1 MICPMCRAG
10 LDEPLDYVRSFPGEP
25 WHEIIQNITG
35 RHHFLRDGSGEGEG
49 DDADDTDVT
58 ENLYRFLRRR
68 SSANNH
74 ANRRMEV
81 MHAFFSNV
89 LNQNVLIYPP
99 SPLSVHNNEMQ
110 QEQQLQETSF
120 EELGELWNQSEPVQ
134 QEQSNSNQQ
143 QLGLTFGTDLSD
155 GPVLLFPNTRMHYG
169 HANFADM
176 TFRPTIPRIGSQTR
190 GPLTMET
197 EFSIYAV
204 FSLYRN
210 EQAPENSSEENP
222 NITLHC
228 NLTPCRNQRG
238 YTIQP
243 TFARVIST
251 AINDLNIRSLSA
263 SIFAR
268 SSVHVQGV
276 QIATMRRMPIQPPAL
291 EIRAEVSP
299 PIYSIHIVLSDGN
312 TSNRR
317 ETYDENNIL
326 NLIDFMFLPQ
336 QPTTATASVLD
347 RL

>member
-1 MICPMCRAG
+1 
-10 LDEPLDYVRSFPGEP
+10 
-25 WHEIIQNITG
+25 
-35 RHHFLRDGSGEGEG
+35 
-49 DDADDTDVT
+49 
-58 ENLYRFLRRR
+58 
-68 SSANNH
+68 
-74 ANRRMEV
+74 
-81 MHAFFSNV
+81 
-89 LNQNVLIYPP
+89 
-99 SPLSVHNNEMQ
+99 
-110 QEQQLQETSF
+110 
-120 EELGELWNQSEPVQ
+120 
-134 QEQSNSNQQ
+134 
-143 QLGLTFGTDLSD
+143 
-155 GPVLLFPNTRMHYG
+155 
-169 HANFADM
+169 
-176 TFRPTIPRIGSQTR
+176 
-190 GPLTMET
+190 MET

-204 FSLYRN
+204 FNLYRN

-276 QIATMRRMPIQPPAL
+276 QIATMRRMPIQTPAL

-312 TSNRR
+312 IANRR

-336 QPTTATASVLD
+336 QPTTAAASVLD